1 MAIHHANSINTNT
14 DDGHPQ
20 KRPKVDD
27 GSTKPEQE
35 AQLNST
41 AFSSRNLLSSLA
53 PSLKLQHDQSIP
65 YRHAVLR
72 NMFDDNLLRISRDE
86 IRNNLSFTLKETDIY
101 KVRSLLIPGN
111 ILKNLS
117 KPCRLLF
124 RTANTVTSKH
134 LTAFLSASTT
144 ATGDLANLD
153 GLPGREAEKLKHVK
167 RVRDTLYSN
176 EFRQFLHQ
184 VTSCGPLSGKQTDM
198 SINNYRQGCHL
209 LNHDDV
215 ISTRRVSYILYLT
228 DPDIPWQ
235 AADGGSLELYP
246 VDSETRQPQPIPTS
260 KILPSWN
267 HFVFFVVQP
276 GKSFHAVEEVF
287 NLNKSRLSI
296 SGWFHL
302 PHQDEP
308 GYLDGFKIKE
318 EGEKKLK
325 SLGASLDQLKGKS
338 SDNSLWVD
346 IELQSAVQSCSSLT
360 ASDLD
365 YLGQFIDRS
374 FLQLADV
381 SKLKARFVRDS
392 HLSLM
397 GFLSYEF
404 SSQVK
409 QAILVNEAEDLL
421 ALTKNPPESSLYPIQ
436 FHGPKFEL
444 GLQDDSWELV
454 GPPHKHRYLT
464 PSNKISATSNNPA
477 KQGLLDLK
485 ALFQS
490 SPFLKWLQLITTCI
504 ATSHHVTPRRFRP
517 GLDYTLAT
525 SNEQPL
531 LELLLS
537 LTPSLGWE
545 DGEVGGWDCYMASS
559 DEDQSDP
566 AVYKA
571 ASSSAAA
578 QDEDDSTLL
587 TIHPAWNKL
596 DLVLRDPQVLTF
608 TKYVSYKS
616 PQSKWDIKAAY
627 KFK

>member
-1 MAIHHANSINTNT
+1 MAIHAKAISPNI

-20 KRPKVDD
+20 KRPKVEE
-27 GSTKPEQE
+27 GSTNAEEE

-41 AFSSRNLLSSLA
+41 AFSSRNLLRSLA
-53 PSLKLQHDQSIP
+53 PSLKLEHDQSTP

-72 NMFDDNLLRISRDE
+72 NMFDDKLLRLARDE

-101 KVRSLLIPGN
+101 KV
-111 ILKNLS
+111 
-117 KPCRLLF
+117 F
-124 RTANTVTSKH
+124 Q
-134 LTAFLSASTT
+134 
-144 ATGDLANLD
+144 TGDLANLD
-153 GLPGREAEKLKHVK
+153 GLPGREAEKLQHVK

-215 ISTRRVSYILYLT
+215 IGTRRVSYILYLT

-246 VDSETRQPQPIPTS
+246 VDSETRQPQPIPTR

-276 GKSFHAVEEVF
+276 GKSFHSVEEVF

-308 GYLDGFKIKE
+308 GYLDGLQIKE
-318 EGEKKLK
+318 EEEKKLQ

-346 IELQSAVQSCSSLT
+346 IGLQSAVESSASLT
-360 ASDLD
+360 ASDLE
-365 YLGQFIDRS
+365 YLGQFIDGS
-374 FLQLADV
+374 FLKLADI

-392 HLSLM
+392 HMSLM
-397 GFLSYEF
+397 GFLRHDIA
-404 SSQVK
+404 SQLK
-409 QAILVNEAEDLL
+409 QAILVTEAENLL
-421 ALTKNPPESSLYPIQ
+421 ALTNHPPDSQLYPAQ

-444 GLQDDSWELV
+444 GLQDDAWELV

-464 PSNKISATSNNPA
+464 PSTQSATSTSAA
-477 KQGLLDLK
+477 KQRLLDLK
-485 ALFQS
+485 ALFES
-490 SPFLKWLQLITTCI
+490 SAFLQWLKLITTCI

-531 LELLLS
+531 LELHLS

-559 DEDQSDP
+559 DEDHSDP

-571 ASSSAAA
+571 ASPSQGADD
-578 QDEDDSTLL
+578 QDDSTLL
-587 TIHPAWNKL
+587 TIHPSWNKL

-608 TKYVSYKS
+608 TKYVSAKS
-616 PQSKWDIKAAY
+616 PQSKWDLNAAY